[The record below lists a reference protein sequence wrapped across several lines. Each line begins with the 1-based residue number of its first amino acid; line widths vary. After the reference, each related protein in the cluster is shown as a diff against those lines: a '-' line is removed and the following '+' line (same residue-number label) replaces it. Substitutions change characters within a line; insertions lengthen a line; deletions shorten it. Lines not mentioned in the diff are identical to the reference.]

1 MKGNYQP
8 LWVNGKTVGT
18 GRRDVETRWAAIS
31 PHIAKGSRVLD
42 LGAAQGYF
50 SVRSAVEL
58 GCSVVAVDPDLADMS
73 DVQNVHC
80 VRRIVSPHDVN
91 ELGKFDLAL
100 ALSILHHIDK
110 WQKMLDVL
118 VANATTVIV
127 ETPHPKETLKD
138 TRKNARLQE
147 IYDRTR
153 GTVLCETLS
162 IYGTH
167 MRETVLL

>member
-1 MKGNYQP
+1 
-8 LWVNGKTVGT
+8 
-18 GRRDVETRWAAIS
+18 
-31 PHIAKGSRVLD
+31 LD

-80 VRRIVSPHDVN
+80 VRQIVTPDYVAKF
-91 ELGKFDLAL
+91 GKFDVAL
-100 ALSILHHIDK
+100 ALSILHHIGE
-110 WQKMLDVL
+110 WRKMLDVL
-118 VANATTVIV
+118 IANATIVIV
-127 ETPHPKETLKD
+127 ETPHPQEILKD
-138 TRKNARLQE
+138 PRKNARLQE